1 MNEEMEVVVPDDHD
15 RQAEVSGFVIRER
28 LLEKM
33 RAGIDDGLHFCDAA
47 EYAGI
52 PFELALAR
60 ITQDGDMR
68 DWFLESKDRPRK
80 KSKLKTEILPP
91 TMSLLDMKKEFVGL
105 LWEAGLFR
113 KAANMVM
120 YADESTDEGGQRI
133 IEMLRVSKD
142 FFPKEA
148 TQRVV
153 SLNKTIE
160 DNSTA
165 ELEEKLAGLL
175 EKNKQLT
182 EKIQQ
187 GEQKRNELSGE
198 G

>member
-60 ITQDGDMR
+60 ITQDG
-68 DWFLESKDRPRK
+68 LESKDRPRK

-182 EKIQQ
+182 AKIQQ